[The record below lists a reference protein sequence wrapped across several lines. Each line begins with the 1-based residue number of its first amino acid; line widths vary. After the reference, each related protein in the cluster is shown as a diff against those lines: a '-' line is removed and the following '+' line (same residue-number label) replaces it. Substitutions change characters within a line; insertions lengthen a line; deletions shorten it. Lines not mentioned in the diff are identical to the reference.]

1 MDFSD
6 EPYVRKYTRKTLTW
20 KLLGWEGRAVLDAML
35 GEFDAAGLFAIRG
48 DAAVCISAVTDIP
61 IEVVRTGLARLVETE
76 TWVVGARVITW
87 PSYEEAQ
94 NCRRSD
100 RLRQR
105 ESRRARSAQAV
116 TDVTSRHG
124 ESRPSVTDV
133 TSGHI
138 ESPSLPLLPPSAPS
152 HPERP
157 PTPTPVGVE
166 GLTVV
171 APIGQ
176 LARFVPDGWQPNER
190 HRVRCQ
196 ELRFELAD
204 VVTRFRRQE
213 FQRPY
218 SDWDKRFDLW
228 LDEQKKLAETERFQA
243 SRGSGIRTAP
253 GSDLDTTGAACAY
266 RPTSEQGRFCGEHG
280 LPLETAVARCRG
292 SPRFAALGTFEQQRE
307 FSARLR
313 IWKATGAF
321 PDPNEPLKRKA
332 AGMEMRT

>member
-76 TWVVGARVITW
+76 TWVVGARGITW

-94 NCRRSD
+94 NGRRSD
-100 RLRQR
+100 RLRRR

-138 ESPSLPLLPPSAPS
+138 ASPSLPLLPPSAPS

-171 APIGQ
+171 API
-176 LARFVPDGWQPNER
+176 DT
-190 HRVRCQ
+190 
-196 ELRFELAD
+196 D
-204 VVTRFRRQE
+204 RR
-213 FQRPY
+213 
-218 SDWDKRFDLW
+218 
-228 LDEQKKLAETERFQA
+228 
-243 SRGSGIRTAP
+243 G
-253 GSDLDTTGAACAY
+253 
-266 RPTSEQGRFCGEHG
+266 
-280 LPLETAVARCRG
+280 
-292 SPRFAALGTFEQQRE
+292 
-307 FSARLR
+307 
-313 IWKATGAF
+313 
-321 PDPNEPLKRKA
+321 
-332 AGMEMRT
+332 